1 MLTVGHI
8 GEAIIMVR
16 PKGRSLF
23 LSIIIEFARMM
34 KMFRKAFLQKAFR
47 NDSVLAI
54 VSVYMVTMLLRICNA
69 CIADCT
75 YAI

>member
-8 GEAIIMVR
+8 GKALIVVR
-16 PKGRSLF
+16 PKGWSSF
-23 LSIIIEFARMM
+23 LSSISEFARMM

-47 NDSVLAI
+47 NGFVLAI
-54 VSVYMVTMLLRICNA
+54 VSVYMVTMLLRISNA